1 MVRCS
6 RPPSPF
12 HSSPLC
18 PLVPTRHSLPPS
30 SRKTQDL
37 VTLIQAS
44 CLACLCL
51 GTLRLVPRVVCGATC
66 PQDRAFI
73 RFFKPQRSQAP
84 SLQDLTSSLS
94 LSCLHQLQVFGIDD
108 PWSKP
113 SRKADGMPCS

>member
-18 PLVPTRHSLPPS
+18 PLVPARHSLPPS

-44 CLACLCL
+44 CFACLYL

-73 RFFKPQRSQAP
+73 RLFKPQRSQAP
-84 SLQDLTSSLS
+84 SSRSYLKLVFVLPSPASSLRDRRP
-94 LSCLHQLQVFGIDD
+94 LEQAIKEGRWNAVQ
-108 PWSKP
+108 
-113 SRKADGMPCS
+113 